1 VTLPEGTT
9 AVITGGGQGIGAAV
23 ARALAQAGAEVL
35 VAGRTMATLDKVV
48 GELREAGLSAHAL
61 RLDVTDDRSVT
72 RFAGEAI
79 EILGHVDIL
88 VNNAG
93 QAHSAPLHRTS
104 LEDWERMMAGNATG
118 TFLCTKAFMGGML
131 ERHWGRVINIASV
144 AGLGGAKYI
153 SAYSAAKHAVLGL
166 TRSVA
171 AEVAA
176 QGVTVNAICP
186 GYVNT
191 PMTEASVATIIEKTG
206 KSREDALSAIL
217 QMTPMGRLIEPEEVA
232 HAVVM
237 LAAPEAKGI
246 TGQSIVIDGGGMP
259 I

>member
-1 VTLPEGTT
+1 MTLPEGVT

-23 ARALAQAGAEVL
+23 ARELARAGAEVL
-35 VAGRTMATLDKVV
+35 VSGRTMTTLDRVA
-48 GELREAGLSAHAL
+48 GELREAGMSAHAV
-61 RLDVTDDRSVT
+61 RVDVTDRRSVS
-72 RFAGEAI
+72 RFVEEAI
-79 EILGHVDIL
+79 KTLGHVDIL

-118 TFLCTKAFMGGML
+118 TFLCTKAFVEGMMD
-131 ERHWGRVINIASV
+131 RRWGRVINIASV

-153 SAYSAAKHAVLGL
+153 TAYAASKHAVLGV

-176 QGVTVNAICP
+176 KGVTVNAICP

-191 PMTEASVATIIEKTG
+191 PMTEASVANIMAKTG

-217 QMTPMGRLIEPEEVA
+217 QLTPMGRLIEPEEVA
-232 HAVVM
+232 YVALM
-237 LAAPEAKGI
+237 LAAREARGI
-246 TGQSIVIDGGGMP
+246 TGQSIVIDGGGMQ